1 MTKKINKPPKITQF
15 ILARLLNEYS
25 ESPLLGDLEEEYRRI
40 VAESGKKHARL
51 WYRRQVLRSLP
62 NVFNSSFFGSAE
74 MFKNY
79 IKIAFRNLQRHKM
92 YSALN
97 IIGLAVGIT
106 CSLLIT
112 LWVLDELSYDKFH
125 THADRLYRI
134 EFDQNYSGQL
144 FHVNVSPHP
153 MAPALVEEIP
163 EVENATRVN
172 PMGELLVKH
181 AEKTFFEDSVLA
193 VDPSF
198 LEMFSY
204 PLLQG
209 DERTVLANPHSIVLT
224 EDRARTYFGHGDP
237 IGKTLNINNQLD
249 LTVTGVMKNIPK
261 TGYLQFDALVP
272 YELLRTLGWD
282 LDQWD
287 NNTTLTFALLRIN
300 TEPESAALK
309 VHALVTKHD
318 SGEDQTY
325 SLRPLTQIHLYSYFG
340 FGDKRS
346 NAQYVVL
353 FSSIAVFVL
362 LIACINFMN
371 LSTARSVKRA
381 REVGMRK
388 VVGALKRQIVTQFYS
403 ESCIFTFL
411 ALTLALLCVHLALP
425 VFNALTGKDITFA
438 NLAGGSTPFVVLGIL
453 MATGFIAGSYPALFL
468 SSFHPVRVLKGT
480 MSSGVSGAIFRK
492 ILVVVQFSLSISLI
506 IGTGIVYRQLDYMKE
521 KTLGFETDHLL
532 AIQMRGSVMN
542 SYSALKKELLK
553 QPGVV
558 AVSASNN
565 KPSGIYSNAGGAD
578 WEGKD
583 PERDVS
589 VHFASVDYD
598 YFETADME
606 MAGGRSYS
614 LDFPSDSESA
624 YVVNEELQRLMGF
637 DSAVGKQFTFG
648 ERPGTIIGV
657 VKDFHFL
664 PLTKKIE
671 PLVLLLRPQ
680 YCRHLLIRIQ
690 PENVA
695 ATLDGI
701 EKTWSG
707 VAPGFPFDYEFI
719 NEDFEVMYQT
729 EQRMG
734 SVLKYFSFLA
744 VFVACLGL
752 FGLASFA
759 AEQRTREIGIRKV
772 LGASIPKI
780 ALLLCREFTQLVL
793 LANIVAWPVVYLAM
807 RNWLAGF
814 AYRTSIGW
822 EIFFLSG
829 VVALFIALFT
839 VSYQA
844 LRAALSNP
852 ARALKYE

>member
-1 MTKKINKPPKITQF
+1 MKKRINKPPKIAQF
-15 ILARLLNEYS
+15 LLTKLLNEYS
-25 ESPLLGDLEEEYRRI
+25 EVPLLGDLEEEYRSI
-40 VAESGKKHARL
+40 VACSGKKHARS
-51 WYRRQVLRSLP
+51 WYWRQIIKSLP
-62 NVFNSSFFGSAE
+62 NIFNNTFYWSAA

-79 IKIAFRNLQRHKM
+79 VKIAFRNLQRHKM
-92 YSALN
+92 YSSLN

-125 THADRLYRI
+125 THADRLYRV

-144 FHVNVSPHP
+144 YHVNVSPHP

-172 PMGELLVKH
+172 PMEELLVKH
-181 AEKTFFEDSVLA
+181 AEKTFFEDSVMA

-204 PLLQG
+204 PLIQG
-209 DERTVLANPHSIVLT
+209 DVRTALADPYSIILT
-224 EDRARTYFGHGDP
+224 EDRAKSYFGHGEA
-237 IGKTLNINNQLD
+237 IGKTLNINNSLD
-249 LTVTGVMKNIPK
+249 FTVMGVMKNIPR

-272 YELLRTLGWD
+272 YELLRTLGRD
-282 LDQWD
+282 LEQWN
-287 NNTTLTFALLRIN
+287 NNTTLTFALLRKN
-300 TEPESAALK
+300 TETASVAPK
-309 VHALVTKHD
+309 IHALVTKHD

-340 FGDKRS
+340 FGGKRG
-346 NAQYVVL
+346 NAQYVAL
-353 FSSIAVFVL
+353 FSAIAVFVL

-371 LSTARSVKRA
+371 LSTARSAKRA

-388 VVGALKRQIVTQFYS
+388 VVGAVKRQIITQFYG
-403 ESCIFTFL
+403 ESCIFSFLSLIL
-411 ALTLALLCVHLALP
+411 ALVCVNLALP
-425 VFNALTGKDITFA
+425 AFNALTGKDISFA
-438 NLAGGSTPFVVLGIL
+438 TLAGGYTSLAVLGIL
-453 MATGFIAGSYPALFL
+453 VATGFVAGSYPALFL

-480 MSSGVSGAIFRK
+480 LSSGSSSAIFRK

-506 IGTGIVYRQLDYMKE
+506 IGTGIVYNQLNYMKG

-532 AIQMRGSVMN
+532 AIQMRGSVKD
-542 SYSALKKELLK
+542 SYGALKKELRK
-553 QPGVV
+553 QSGIV
-558 AVSASNN
+558 AVSASSS

-583 PERDVS
+583 PEQDVS
-589 VHFASVDYD
+589 VHFTSVDYD
-598 YFETADME
+598 FFEAADME
-606 MAGGRSYS
+606 MVGGRSYS

-624 YVVNEELQRLMGF
+624 YVVNEELQRLMGV

-648 ERPGTIIGV
+648 ERTGTIIGV
-657 VKDFHFL
+657 VKNFHFL
-664 PLTKKIE
+664 SLRKKIE
-671 PLVLLLRPQ
+671 PLVLLLRPE
-680 YCRHLLIRIQ
+680 YSRHLLIRIQ

-695 ATLDGI
+695 ATLEDI
-701 EKTWSG
+701 ERTWNR
-707 VAPGFPFDYEFI
+707 VVPGFPFDYEFI
-719 NEDFEVMYQT
+719 NEDFELMYRT

-752 FGLASFA
+752 FGLASYA

-772 LGASIPKI
+772 LGASIPRI
-780 ALLLCREFTQLVL
+780 AYLLCREFAILVL
-793 LANIVAWPVVYLAM
+793 FANLIAWPIVYLAM
-807 RNWLAGF
+807 RNWLSGF
-814 AYRTSIGW
+814 AYRTTIGW

-829 VVALFIALFT
+829 VLALVISLFT

>member
-1 MTKKINKPPKITQF
+1 MTQKINKPPKIAQF
-15 ILARLLNEYS
+15 ILARLLNKYAEV
-25 ESPLLGDLEEEYRRI
+25 PLLGDLEEEYRS
-40 VAESGKKHARL
+40 VAAGSGKSRARF
-51 WYRRQVLRSLP
+51 WYYRQLIKSLP
-62 NVFNSSFFGSAE
+62 FIFNHSFYWSAE

-79 IKIAFRNLQRHKM
+79 VKIALRNLQRHKM
-92 YSALN
+92 YSSLN

-106 CSLLIT
+106 CSLLIS

-125 THADRLYRI
+125 THADRLYRV

-144 FHVNVSPHP
+144 YHVNVSPHP

-163 EVENATRVN
+163 EVEDATRVN
-172 PMGELLVKH
+172 PMGELLIKH
-181 AEKTFFEDSVLA
+181 AEMTFFEDSVMA

-204 PLLQG
+204 PLHQG
-209 DERTVLANPHSIVLT
+209 DVRTALANPNSIILT
-224 EDRARTYFGHGDP
+224 EDRAKTYFGHGEA
-237 IGKTLNINNQLD
+237 IGKTLNINNSMD
-249 LTVTGVMKNIPK
+249 FTVTGVMKNIPK

-272 YELLRTLGWD
+272 YELLRTLGRD
-282 LDQWD
+282 LEQWD
-287 NNTTLTFALLRIN
+287 NNTTLTFALLRKNAQPDSVAQKI
-300 TEPESAALK
+300 
-309 VHALVTKHD
+309 HALTIKHD

-340 FGDKRS
+340 FGDKRG
-346 NAQYVVL
+346 NAQYVAL
-353 FSSIAVFVL
+353 FFAIAIFVL

-371 LSTARSVKRA
+371 LSTARSAKRA

-388 VVGALKRQIVTQFYS
+388 VVGAVKRQIITQFYG

-411 ALTLALLCVHLALP
+411 SLILALLCVNLALP
-425 VFNALTGKDITFA
+425 AFNALTGKDISFVT
-438 NLAGGSTPFVVLGIL
+438 LASGYTPLVVLGIL
-453 MATGFIAGSYPALFL
+453 MITGFIAGSYPALFL

-480 MSSGVSGAIFRK
+480 ISSGSSGAIFRK

-506 IGTGIVYRQLDYMKE
+506 IGTGIVYSQLDYMKE

-532 AIQMRGSVMN
+532 AIQMRGSVKD
-542 SYSALKKELLK
+542 SYGTLKKELLK
-553 QPGVV
+553 HPDVV
-558 AVSASNN
+558 AVSAASH

-583 PERDVS
+583 PEQDVS
-589 VHFASVDYD
+589 VHFTSVDYD

-606 MAGGRSYS
+606 MVGGRSYS

-624 YVVNEELQRLMGF
+624 YVVNEELQRLMGI

-648 ERPGTIIGV
+648 ERTGTIIGV

-664 PLTKKIE
+664 SLRKKIE
-671 PLVLLLRPQ
+671 PLILLLRPE
-680 YCRHLLIRIQ
+680 YIYYLMTRIR

-695 ATLDGI
+695 VTLNDI
-701 EKTWSG
+701 ESTWSR
-707 VAPGFPFDYEFI
+707 VIPGFPFDYEFI
-719 NEDFEVMYQT
+719 NEDFELMYRA

-744 VFVACLGL
+744 VFIACLGL

-772 LGASIPKI
+772 LGASIPRI
-780 ALLLCREFTQLVL
+780 TFLLCREFTLLVL
-793 LANIVAWPVVYLAM
+793 LANLVAWPVVYLAM
-807 RNWLAGF
+807 RNWLADF
-814 AYRTSIGW
+814 AYRTVIGW
-822 EIFFLSG
+822 ETFFFAG
-829 VVALFIALFT
+829 VLALVIALFT

-844 LRAALSNP
+844 LKAALSNP

>member
-1 MTKKINKPPKITQF
+1 MTKQINKPPKIALF
-15 ILARLLNEYS
+15 ILTRLLNEYA
-25 ESPLLGDLEEEYRRI
+25 EVPLLGDLEEEYRC
-40 VAESGKKHARL
+40 VAAESGEKHARF
-51 WYRRQVLRSLP
+51 WYWRQFIKSLP
-62 NVFNSSFFGSAE
+62 NILNNTFYWSAE

-79 IKIAFRNLQRHKM
+79 VKIAFRNLQRHKM
-92 YSALN
+92 YSSLN

-106 CSLLIT
+106 SSLLIT

-125 THADRLYRI
+125 THADRLYRV
-134 EFDQNYSGQL
+134 EFDQDYSGQL
-144 FHVNVSPHP
+144 YHVNVSPHP
-153 MAPALVEEIP
+153 LAPALVEEIP

-172 PMGELLVKH
+172 PMGELLMKH

-209 DERTVLANPHSIVLT
+209 DVRTALADPYSIILT
-224 EDRARTYFGHGDP
+224 EDRAKTYFGHGEA
-237 IGKTLNINNQLD
+237 IGKTLNIDNRLD
-249 LTVTGVMKNIPK
+249 FTVTGIMKDIPR
-261 TGYLQFDALVP
+261 TGCLQFDAVVP
-272 YELLRTLGWD
+272 YELLRTLGRD
-282 LDQWD
+282 LEQWD
-287 NNTTLTFALLRIN
+287 NNTTLTFALLRKN
-300 TEPESAALK
+300 TQPDSVAQK
-309 VHALVTKHD
+309 IHALTIKHD

-340 FGDKRS
+340 FGDKRG
-346 NAQYVVL
+346 NAQYVAL
-353 FSSIAVFVL
+353 FSAIAVFVL

-371 LSTARSVKRA
+371 LSTARSAKRA

-388 VVGALKRQIVTQFYS
+388 VVGAVKRQIITQFYG

-411 ALTLALLCVHLALP
+411 SLILALLCVNLALP
-425 VFNALTGKDITFA
+425 AFNALTGKDISFA
-438 NLAGGSTPFVVLGIL
+438 TLVGGYAPLAVLGIL
-453 MATGFIAGSYPALFL
+453 LAAGFIAGSYPALFL

-480 MSSGVSGAIFRK
+480 ISSGSSGAIFRK

-506 IGTGIVYRQLDYMKE
+506 IGTGIVYSQLNYMKD
-521 KTLGFETDHLL
+521 KTIGFEADHLL
-532 AIQMRGSVMN
+532 AIQMRGSVKD
-542 SYSALKKELLK
+542 SCGALKKELLK
-553 QPGVV
+553 HPGVV

-589 VHFASVDYD
+589 VHFTSVDYD
-598 YFETADME
+598 YFEAADME
-606 MAGGRSYS
+606 MVGGRSYS

-648 ERPGTIIGV
+648 ERTGTIIGV

-664 PLTKKIE
+664 SLRKKIE

-680 YCRHLLIRIQ
+680 YSRHLLIRIL

-695 ATLDGI
+695 ATLDDI
-701 EKTWSG
+701 ERTWSH
-707 VAPGFPFDYEFI
+707 VVPGFPFDFEFI
-719 NEDFEVMYQT
+719 NEDFELMYRT

-734 SVLKYFSFLA
+734 NVLKYFSFLA

-772 LGASIPKI
+772 LGASIPRI
-780 ALLLCREFTQLVL
+780 AFLLCREFTLLVL
-793 LANIVAWPVVYLAM
+793 LANLVAWPVIYLAM
-807 RNWLAGF
+807 HNWLAGF
-814 AYRTSIGW
+814 AYRTAIGW
-822 EIFFLSG
+822 EIFFFAG
-829 VVALFIALFT
+829 VLALVIALFT

-844 LRAALSNP
+844 FKAALSNP
-852 ARALKYE
+852 VRALKYE